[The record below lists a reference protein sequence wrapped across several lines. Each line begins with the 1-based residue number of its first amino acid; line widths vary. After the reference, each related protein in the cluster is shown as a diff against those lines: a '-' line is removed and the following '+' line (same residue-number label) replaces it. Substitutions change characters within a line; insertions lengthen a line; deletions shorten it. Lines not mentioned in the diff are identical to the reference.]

1 MTDGGAA
8 GAGTA
13 GVTSGAFRRRL
24 RDHRPAIGMWVASGN
39 PYNAEICAGGGLD
52 WLLIDGEHAPN
63 DVRSL
68 LAQLQAVAPYPVAPV
83 VRPPTDD
90 PVLIKQLL
98 DIGAEN
104 LLLPMVESAEQAAAI
119 VAATR
124 YPPAGIRGVGSAFA
138 RVSRWTRVEGYL
150 HRADDEICVMVQIES
165 AAGLAEC
172 AAIAAVDGVDGVF
185 FGPADLAASLGH
197 LGRPEHPDV
206 VEAITSAVAVVNAA
220 GKAAGVNAFAEPLAR
235 RYLSLGVR
243 FILVGADVT
252 LLARGS
258 EELAARYRDVAEK
271 IDPAPPSGPTPLAAG
286 STPPPTS
293 GSTPASGSTPNSGS
307 ATL

>member
-1 MTDGGAA
+1 MTG
-8 GAGTA
+8 
-13 GVTSGAFRRRL
+13 GAFRRRL
-24 RDHRPAIGMWVASGN
+24 RAPAPAIGMWIASGS
-39 PYNAEICAGGGLD
+39 PYCAEICAGGGLD

-63 DVRSL
+63 DLRST

-104 LLLPMVESAEQAAAI
+104 LLLPMVESADQAAAI

-124 YPPAGIRGVGSAFA
+124 YPPAGIRGVGAAFA
-138 RVSRWTRVEGYL
+138 RASRWGRVEGYL
-150 HRADDEICVMVQIES
+150 QAADEQVCVMVQIES
-165 AAGLAEC
+165 RRGLAACGE
-172 AAIAAVDGVDGVF
+172 IAAVDGVDGVF

-197 LGRPEHPDV
+197 LGRPDHPDV
-206 VEAITSAVAVVNAA
+206 VAEISQAIATVNAL

-235 RYLSLGVR
+235 RYLDLGVR

-258 EELAARYRDVAEK
+258 EELAARFRGVA
-271 IDPAPPSGPTPLAAG
+271 APSDQC
-286 STPPPTS
+286 
-293 GSTPASGSTPNSGS
+293 
-307 ATL
+307 